1 MSPSDHVP
9 RDKSSTRDKDRDDRS
24 AVDPRM
30 IAILGGLG
38 AALAWA
44 VGTLC
49 SARSS
54 RLIGAASA
62 LAWVMLVGLLA
73 NLVMVGLG
81 PGLGPLSGADAALLV
96 AAGVGNVVGLFLAY
110 TALRTGKV
118 GLVAPIVST
127 EGAIA
132 AVLAVVTGES
142 LGAVPIMLLALM
154 ASGVVLA
161 AVAPEEHAATGAR
174 GSAPVVLAALAAL
187 SFGIGLFATGRLG
200 TTLPLGWVLLP
211 PRVIGV
217 VAVAIPLASTRRL
230 RLTRTAAPLVVVA
243 GFAEVLGFASYVT
256 GARHGIAV
264 AAVLASQF
272 AAVASVTAYV
282 LFRERLTR
290 LQLGGVAV
298 ILVAIAALTAI
309 KAG

>member
-1 MSPSDHVP
+1 V
-9 RDKSSTRDKDRDDRS
+9 
-24 AVDPRM
+24 

-44 VGTLC
+44 TGTLC

-54 RLIGAASA
+54 RLIAPVSV
-62 LAWVMLVGLLA
+62 LAWVMLVGLVA
-73 NLVMVGLG
+73 NLAVVGVG
-81 PGLGPLSGADAALLV
+81 PGPGPLSGGDVALLV
-96 AAGVGNVVGLFLAY
+96 AAGVGNVVGLLLAY
-110 TALRTGKV
+110 TALRSGKI

-132 AVLAVVTGES
+132 AALAVATGEP
-142 LGAVPIMLLALM
+142 LRVVPILLLALM

-161 AVAPEEHAATGAR
+161 AVAPEGPAASGAR
-174 GSAPVVLAALAAL
+174 TPPADGSEAPGRRSSAPAGLAALAAL
-187 SFGIGLFATGRLG
+187 SFGVGLYATGRLG
-200 TTLPLGWVLLP
+200 ASLPLGWTLLP
-211 PRVIGV
+211 PRVVGV
-217 VAVAIPLASTRRL
+217 VAVTIPLALTRRL
-230 RLTRTAAPLVVVA
+230 RLTRATVPLVVTA
-243 GFAEVLGFASYVT
+243 GLAEVLGFASYVA

-272 AAVASVTAYV
+272 AAIASVAAYV

-290 LQLGGVAV
+290 LQLGGAAV
-298 ILVAIAALTAI
+298 IVIGVAALTAI

>member
-1 MSPSDHVP
+1 V
-9 RDKSSTRDKDRDDRS
+9 
-24 AVDPRM
+24 

-44 VGTLC
+44 TGTLC

-54 RLIGAASA
+54 RLIAPVSV
-62 LAWVMLVGLLA
+62 LAWVMLVGLVA
-73 NLVMVGLG
+73 NLAVVAVG
-81 PGLGPLSGADAALLV
+81 PGPGPLSGGDVALLV
-96 AAGVGNVVGLFLAY
+96 AAGVGNVVGLLLAY
-110 TALRTGKV
+110 TALRSGKI

-132 AVLAVVTGES
+132 AALAVATGEP
-142 LGAVPIMLLALM
+142 LRVVPILLLALM

-161 AVAPEEHAATGAR
+161 AVAPEGPAVPGAR
-174 GSAPVVLAALAAL
+174 TSPADGPAAPGRRSPAPAGLAALAAL
-187 SFGIGLFATGRLG
+187 SFGVGLYATGRLG
-200 TTLPLGWVLLP
+200 ASLPLGWTLLP
-211 PRVIGV
+211 PRLVGV
-217 VAVAIPLASTRRL
+217 VAVTIPLALTRRL
-230 RLTRTAAPLVVVA
+230 RLTRATVPLVVTA
-243 GFAEVLGFASYVT
+243 GLAEVLGFASYVA

-272 AAVASVTAYV
+272 AAIASVAAYV

-298 ILVAIAALTAI
+298 IVIGVAALTAI